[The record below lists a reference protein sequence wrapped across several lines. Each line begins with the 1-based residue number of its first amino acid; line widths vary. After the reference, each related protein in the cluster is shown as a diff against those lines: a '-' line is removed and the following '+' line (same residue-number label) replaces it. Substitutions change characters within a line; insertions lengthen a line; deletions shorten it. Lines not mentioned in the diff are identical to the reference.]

1 MNPTLE
7 EILANP
13 SYHAASFMSA
23 YLNSQG
29 IATATTTTTTTTTT
43 RIAGAKDV
51 EIPAEHCTP
60 ENFQHVKNFLRACNW
75 LIIDNY
81 YDDGRDCIIDEAEFE
96 EFLRS
101 KGIRRS
107 NKVKID

>member
-13 SYHAASFMSA
+13 SYHADSFMSA
-23 YLNSQG
+23 YFNSQG
-29 IATATTTTTTTTTT
+29 MTTN
-43 RIAGAKDV
+43 RIAGADGV
-51 EIPAEHCTP
+51 EIPAKYCTP
-60 ENFQHVKNFLRACNW
+60 ENFQHVKNYLRASNW

-96 EFLRS
+96 VFLRS
-101 KGIRRS
+101 LGIRRS
-107 NKVKID
+107 NQLAGA

>member
-13 SYHAASFMSA
+13 SYHAVSFMNA
-23 YLNSQG
+23 YFNSQG
-29 IATATTTTTTTTTT
+29 MTSK
-43 RIAGAKDV
+43 RIAGAEDV
-51 EIPAEHCTP
+51 EIPAEYCTP
-60 ENFQHVKNFLRACNW
+60 ENFQHVKDYLRACNW

-96 EFLRS
+96 GFLRS
-101 KGIRRS
+101 LGIRRS
-107 NKVKID
+107 NQLTGA

>member
-13 SYHAASFMSA
+13 SYHAVSFMSA
-23 YLNSQG
+23 YFNSQG
-29 IATATTTTTTTTTT
+29 MTTN
-43 RIAGAKDV
+43 RVAGAEGV
-51 EIPAEHCTP
+51 EIPAKHCTP
-60 ENFQHVKNFLRACNW
+60 ENFQHVKDYLRASNW

-81 YDDGRDCIIDEAEFE
+81 YDDGRDCIIDEAELE

-101 KGIRRS
+101 LGIRRS
-107 NKVKID
+107 NRLSGA

>member
-13 SYHAASFMSA
+13 SYHAVSFMSA
-23 YLNSQG
+23 YFNSQG
-29 IATATTTTTTTTTT
+29 MTTT
-43 RIAGAKDV
+43 RVAGAEGV
-51 EIPAEHCTP
+51 EIPAEYCTP
-60 ENFQHVKNFLRACNW
+60 ENFQHVKNYLRSSNW

-96 EFLRS
+96 GFLRS
-101 KGIRRS
+101 LGIRRS
-107 NKVKID
+107 NKVKSD

>member
-13 SYHAASFMSA
+13 SYHAVSFMSA
-23 YLNSQG
+23 YFNSQG
-29 IATATTTTTTTTTT
+29 MTTK
-43 RIAGAKDV
+43 RVAGAEDL
-51 EIPAEHCTP
+51 EIPAKYCTP
-60 ENFQHVKNFLRACNW
+60 ENFQHVKNYLRASNW

-101 KGIRRS
+101 RRIRRS
-107 NKVKID
+107 NQLAGA